1 MSLAQ
6 KLIRGSAVNLAEQ
19 GIKLA
24 VVFVTTPLMVRYL
37 GREDYGLWI
46 VGLAIIGYFRLLDLG
61 ISLSGNR
68 FLSQAIGSG
77 RPERYRELFFTL
89 SYLYN
94 RIGFA
99 ALVFTLF
106 LSLLVPLWLPKDSV
120 ITETR
125 WIILGLGLTT
135 AIRFWNQIFEVV
147 LKSHLRYDL
156 IGIASIL
163 KALLQGGLIIYFLTK
178 GHGLQTLLLIF
189 VATDVLDQAILFAFS
204 RRIYPEGRFRIV
216 KKPPADVRPLL
227 RYSATAM
234 TNSVAGNLRSGID
247 PLIIGHISGLSF
259 VPVYSIGSRFL
270 SIFTDVINA
279 IFGGNF
285 LAAFSQL
292 DGRNDQESLVRNFL
306 KSLRFSS
313 AIAAIGGSFLVI
325 FGPDFIE
332 RWIGPSFAD
341 SGMVLKILA
350 APTVLMLMQ
359 YPVGGFFYSQNKQN
373 WLAIITLAGGLFNL
387 ILSITLALR
396 FGFFGA
402 VWATCIEISLLF
414 GFFVPYLAARISN
427 LSLASYLYALLRNIA
442 PYLILS
448 LSFALLTRNLMEP
461 DYLRLALLGGC
472 LGLLTAPIIWIFSFS
487 PEDRQHVK
495 ASFGKQGK
503 TSAPRS

>member
-1 MSLAQ
+1 VALAQ

-37 GREDYGLWI
+37 GRDDYGLWI

-61 ISLSGNR
+61 VSLSGNR

-77 RPERYRELFFTL
+77 KPERYRELFLTL

-94 RIGFA
+94 RIGVA
-99 ALVFTLF
+99 ALVFTLI
-106 LSLLVPLWLPKDSV
+106 LSFFVPIWLPKESV

-125 WIILGLGLTT
+125 WIILGLGLST
-135 AIRFWNQIFEVV
+135 AIRFWTQIFEVV

-163 KALLQGGLIIYFLTK
+163 KALLQGGLIIFFLTS
-178 GHGLQTLLLIF
+178 GHGLETLLLIF
-189 VATDVLDQAILFAFS
+189 VATDVLDQLLLFGFS
-204 RRIYPEGRFRIV
+204 RRIYPEGRVRLV
-216 KKPPADVRPLL
+216 KSPPADVRPLL

-234 TNSVAGNLRSGID
+234 VNSVAGNLRSGID
-247 PLIIGHISGLSF
+247 PLIIGHISGLAL

-270 SIFTDVINA
+270 SIFSDVINA

-292 DGRNDQESLVRNFL
+292 DGRNDGESLVRNFL
-306 KSLRFSS
+306 KSVRFSS
-313 AIAAIGGSFLVI
+313 AIAVTGGSFLVI

-341 SGMVLKILA
+341 SGLVLTILA

-373 WLAIITLAGGLFNL
+373 WLAIITLGGGLFNL

-396 FGFFGA
+396 IGFFGA
-402 VWATCIEISLLF
+402 VWATCIELSLLF
-414 GFFVPYLAARISN
+414 GIFVPYLAARLSN
-427 LSLASYLYALLRNIA
+427 LTLTAYLYRLIKYIA
-442 PYLILS
+442 PYLVLS
-448 LSFALLTRNLMEP
+448 ISYALISRTLLEP
-461 DYLRLALLGGC
+461 DYTRLAILGG
-472 LGLLTAPIIWIFSFS
+472 GLTVLTLPVIWFFTFSA
-487 PEDRQHVK
+487 EDRQHVK
-495 ASFGKQGK
+495 ASFWRKVK
-503 TSAPRS
+503 TNPRS